1 MDDIRTV
8 EQLCEICNVQNRII
22 KAQHE
27 AMSQLG
33 AIVAEEEELADV
45 EKRYRQLSEKN
56 PKEGQQ

>member
-27 AMSQLG
+27 ALSQLG
-33 AIVAEEEELADV
+33 AIVAEEELADV